1 MLRFMRQQAG
11 NWLIKLL
18 LGAIVIVFIFWGV
31 GSFRAQRG
39 GRVALINGDPITLDD
54 YREAYN
60 NLIERLRNRFGNN
73 LNEDMIK
80 MLRVKEQ
87 ALNQLIDNKLLV
99 QEARRF
105 KFRVSDKE
113 LAQAILQIEAFQ
125 RDGVF
130 DNRIY
135 QIMLSR
141 IRMTPEEFEIAQR
154 EAMLTE
160 RLTDL
165 ITSSV
170 KVSDSEVE
178 EWINWTH
185 ASVNIDFVRFDPN
198 RYKDIK
204 TSDEE
209 INVFYETHKENYKTD
224 EMVKVRYLYFDPVR
238 YQSEVS
244 ISDREIQD
252 YFNENQE
259 EFKTPKTVEARHI
272 LLKVDQNAAPED
284 VEKARKKALNI
295 LKMAREGKE
304 FGELAKKYSEGPTR
318 DRGGYLGTF
327 KREAMVRPFAD
338 KAFSMR
344 AGEISEPVR
353 TRFGW
358 HIIKVEKVNE
368 ASVLSF
374 DEAKKKIQKKLIED
388 KAKNLAYD
396 EAEAVSDVSFEGDD
410 LLKSAKQRNLKIL
423 TTDFFT
429 KKGPEKGIK
438 NPAEFASAAFTL
450 TVMEISDIQEF
461 EDGYYI
467 LQVIEKIPEKIP
479 ELKQVKE
486 KVRGD
491 LIREKQEANAKE
503 DATNFL
509 AALKSGKSMIMESK
523 AFNLTPTTT
532 GFFERNDSIPEIGF
546 DREVST
552 AAFQLTPE
560 KKFPENLIKG
570 AKGYYVIQF
579 RGRKTPELKEVEK
592 EKTSIRQK
600 LLQQKKTR
608 VYDAFLAQI
617 RSKSEITIK
626 EEFLE

>member
-11 NWLIKLL
+11 SWLIKVL

-31 GSFRAQRG
+31 GSFRAQKG

-99 QEARRF
+99 QEARRL
-105 KFRVSDKE
+105 KFRVSDKA

-125 RDGVF
+125 RAGKF

-135 QIMLSR
+135 QNVLSR
-141 IRMTPEEFEIAQR
+141 LRMTSEQFEIAQR
-154 EAMLTE
+154 EAMLIE
-160 RLTDL
+160 RVTDL

-170 KVSDSEVE
+170 KVSDSEVQ

-198 RYKDIK
+198 QYKDIK
-204 TSDEE
+204 TSNQE
-209 INVFYETHKENYKTD
+209 INAFYETHKENYKTD
-224 EMVKVRYLYFDPVR
+224 EMVKVRYLHFDPER
-238 YQSEVS
+238 YRSKVS
-244 ISDREIQD
+244 VSDQEIRD
-252 YFNENQE
+252 YYNENQE

-272 LLKVDQNAAPED
+272 LIKVDRNAPAED
-284 VEKARKKALNI
+284 VEKTRKKALNI
-295 LKMAREGKE
+295 MKMAREGKK
-304 FGELAKKYSEGPTR
+304 FDELAKKYSEGPTR

-338 KAFSMR
+338 KAFSMK

-353 TRFGW
+353 TQFGW

-374 DEAKKKIQKKLIED
+374 DEAKKKIRKKLID
-388 KAKNLAYD
+388 GKAKNLAYD

-410 LLKSAKQRNLKIL
+410 LLKSAKQHNLKIL

-438 NPAEFASAAFTL
+438 NPAKFASIAFNL
-450 TVMEISDIQEF
+450 TEMEITDIQEL

-486 KVRGD
+486 KVRVD
-491 LIREKQEANAKE
+491 LIQEKQEAKAKE
-503 DATNFL
+503 DATTFL
-509 AALKSGKSMIMESK
+509 AALKSGKSMITESN

-532 GFFERNDSIPEIGF
+532 GFFERNDSIPKIGF
-546 DREVST
+546 DREVSK

-560 KKFPENLIKG
+560 KTFPEKIIKG

-579 RGRKTPELKEVEK
+579 KDRKTSETEQINK

-608 VYDAFLAQI
+608 VFDAFLAQL
-617 RSKSEITIK
+617 RSNGDITIK
-626 EEFLE
+626 EGFLE

>member
-11 NWLIKLL
+11 NWLIKVL
-18 LGAIVIVFIFWGV
+18 LGAIVIVFVFWGV
-31 GSFRAQRG
+31 GSFREQRG
-39 GRVALINGDPITLDD
+39 GRVALINGDPVTLDE

-99 QEARRF
+99 QEARRL

-113 LAQAILQIEAFQ
+113 LAHAILQIEAFQ
-125 RDGVF
+125 RAGVF
-130 DNRIY
+130 DKRIY
-135 QIMLSR
+135 QNVLSR
-141 IRMTPEEFEIAQR
+141 LRMTPEEFEIAQR
-154 EAMLTE
+154 EAMIIE
-160 RLTDL
+160 RVTDL
-165 ITSSV
+165 ITNSV
-170 KVSDSEVE
+170 KVSDSEVK

-185 ASVNIDFVRFDPN
+185 ASVNIDFVRFDSDK
-198 RYKDIK
+198 YKDIEPSTQEIK
-204 TSDEE
+204 T
-209 INVFYETHKENYKTD
+209 FYETHKENYKTD
-224 EMVKVRYLYFDPVR
+224 EMVKVRYLHFDPDR

-244 ISDREIQD
+244 ISDQELQD

-295 LKMAREGKE
+295 LKMAREGKK
-304 FGELAKKYSEGPTR
+304 FDELAKKYSEGPTR

-327 KREAMVRPFAD
+327 KRESMVRPFAD
-338 KAFSMR
+338 KAFSMK

-374 DEAKKKIQKKLIED
+374 DEAKKKIQKKLIEG
-388 KAKNLAYD
+388 KAKSLAYD

-410 LLKSAKQRNLKIL
+410 LLKSAKQRNLNIL

-438 NPAEFASAAFTL
+438 NPAKFASVAFNL
-450 TVMEISDIQEF
+450 TIMEITDIQEF

-467 LQVIEKIPEKIP
+467 LQVIEKIPQKIP
-479 ELKQVKE
+479 ELNQVKE
-486 KVRGD
+486 NVRVD
-491 LIREKQEANAKE
+491 LIQEKQEAKAKK
-503 DATNFL
+503 DATTFL
-509 AALKSGKSMIMESK
+509 TALKSGKSMITESK
-523 AFNLTPTTT
+523 QFNLTPTTT
-532 GFFERNDSIPEIGF
+532 GFFKRNDSIPKIGF
-546 DREVST
+546 DREVSKE
-552 AAFQLTPE
+552 AFQLSPE
-560 KKFPENLIKG
+560 KKLPEKLIKG

-579 RGRKTPELKEVEK
+579 RDRKTPEFEEVDK
-592 EKTSIRQK
+592 EKTSIKQK

-608 VYDAFLAQI
+608 VIDAFLAQI
-617 RSKSEITIK
+617 RSNSEITIK
-626 EEFLE
+626 EGFLE

>member
-11 NWLIKLL
+11 NWLIKVL
-18 LGAIVIVFIFWGV
+18 LGA
-31 GSFRAQRG
+31 FRAQRG
-39 GRVALINGDPITLDD
+39 GRVALINGDPITQDE
-54 YREAYN
+54 YREVYN

-113 LAQAILQIEAFQ
+113 LAHAILQIEAFQ
-125 RDGVF
+125 RAGVF
-130 DNRIY
+130 DKRIY
-135 QIMLSR
+135 QNVLSR
-141 IRMTPEEFEIAQR
+141 LRMTPEEFEIAQR
-154 EAMLTE
+154 EAMLIE
-160 RLTDL
+160 RVRDL

-170 KVSDSEVE
+170 KVSDSEVK

-204 TSDEE
+204 TSDQE
-209 INVFYETHKENYKTD
+209 INVFYEKHKENYKTE
-224 EMVKVRYLYFDPVR
+224 EMVKVRYLHFDPDR
-238 YQSEVS
+238 YRSEVS
-244 ISDREIQD
+244 ISDQEIQD

-272 LLKVDQNAAPED
+272 LIKVDQNATPED

-295 LKMAREGKE
+295 LKMAREGKK
-304 FGELAKKYSEGPTR
+304 FDELAKKYSEGPTR

-338 KAFSMR
+338 KAFSMT

-374 DEAKKKIQKKLIED
+374 DEAKKKIQKKIID
-388 KAKNLAYD
+388 GKAKSLAYD

-438 NPAEFASAAFTL
+438 NPAKFASAAFNL
-450 TVMEISDIQEF
+450 AVMEITDIQEF

-467 LQVIEKIPEKIP
+467 LQVIEKIPEKIS

-486 KVRGD
+486 KVRVD
-491 LIREKQEANAKE
+491 LIKEKQEATAKE
-503 DATNFL
+503 DATTFL
-509 AALKSGKSMIMESK
+509 SALKSGKSMITESK
-523 AFNLTPTTT
+523 QFNVTPTTT
-532 GFFERNDSIPEIGF
+532 GFFERNDSIPKIGF
-546 DREVST
+546 DRELSK

-560 KKFPENLIKG
+560 KKLPEKLIKG
-570 AKGYYVIQF
+570 AKGYYVIQL
-579 RGRKTPELKEVEK
+579 RDRRTPEIEEADK
-592 EKTSIRQK
+592 EKTSIKQK
-600 LLQQKKTR
+600 LLQQKKNR
-608 VYDAFLAQI
+608 VFDAFLEQI
-617 RSKSEITIK
+617 RSNSEITIK
-626 EEFLE
+626 EGFLE

>member
-135 QIMLSR
+135 QNMLSR

-154 EAMLTE
+154 EAMLIE
-160 RLTDL
+160 KVTDL

-170 KVSDSEVE
+170 KVSDSEVK

-272 LLKVDQNAAPED
+272 LLKVDQNAAPEG

-396 EAEAVSDVSFEGDD
+396 EAEAVSDVSFDRDD

-438 NPAEFASAAFTL
+438 NPSKFASAAFNLTL
-450 TVMEISDIQEF
+450 MEITDIQEF

-491 LIREKQEANAKE
+491 LIQEKQKANAKE

-546 DREVST
+546 DREVSK

-560 KKFPENLIKG
+560 KKLPEKIIKG
-570 AKGYYVIQF
+570 TKGYYVIQF
-579 RGRKTPELKEVEK
+579 RDRKTPELKEVEK

-600 LLQQKKTR
+600 LLRQKKTR

>member
-11 NWLIKLL
+11 NWLIKVL

-39 GRVALINGDPITLDD
+39 GRVALINGDPITLDE

-99 QEARRF
+99 QEARRL

-113 LAQAILQIEAFQ
+113 LAHAILQIEAFQ
-125 RDGVF
+125 RAGVF
-130 DNRIY
+130 DKRIY
-135 QIMLSR
+135 QNVLSR
-141 IRMTPEEFEIAQR
+141 LRMTPEEFEIAQK
-154 EAMLTE
+154 EAMIIERVTE
-160 RLTDL
+160 L
-165 ITSSV
+165 ITNSV
-170 KVSDSEVE
+170 KVSDSEVK

-185 ASVNIDFVRFDPN
+185 ASVNIDFVRFASDK
-198 RYKDIK
+198 YKDIEPSSQEIK
-204 TSDEE
+204 T
-209 INVFYETHKENYKTD
+209 FYETHKENYKTD
-224 EMVKVRYLYFDPVR
+224 EMVKVRYLHFDPDR

-244 ISDREIQD
+244 ISDQELQD

-272 LLKVDQNAAPED
+272 LLKVNQNAAPEN
-284 VEKARKKALNI
+284 VEKTRKKALNI
-295 LKMAREGKE
+295 LKMAREGKK
-304 FGELAKKYSEGPTR
+304 FDELAKKYSEGPTR

-338 KAFSMR
+338 KAFSMK

-374 DEAKKKIQKKLIED
+374 DEAKNKIQKKLIEG
-388 KAKNLAYD
+388 KAKSLAYD

-438 NPAEFASAAFTL
+438 NRAKFASVAFNL
-450 TVMEISDIQEF
+450 TIMEITDIQEF

-467 LQVIEKIPEKIP
+467 LQVIEKIPQKIP
-479 ELKQVKE
+479 ELNQVKE
-486 KVRGD
+486 NVRVD
-491 LIREKQEANAKE
+491 LIQEKQEAKAKK
-503 DATNFL
+503 DATTFSDCF
-509 AALKSGKSMIMESK
+509 KKRKIHDHGKQ
-523 AFNLTPTTT
+523 T
-532 GFFERNDSIPEIGF
+532 
-546 DREVST
+546 V
-552 AAFQLTPE
+552 
-560 KKFPENLIKG
+560 
-570 AKGYYVIQF
+570 
-579 RGRKTPELKEVEK
+579 
-592 EKTSIRQK
+592 
-600 LLQQKKTR
+600 
-608 VYDAFLAQI
+608 
-617 RSKSEITIK
+617 
-626 EEFLE
+626 

>member
-11 NWLIKLL
+11 NWLIKVL

-113 LAQAILQIEAFQ
+113 LAHAILQIEAFQ
-125 RDGVF
+125 RAGVF

-135 QIMLSR
+135 QNMLSR
-141 IRMTPEEFEIAQR
+141 LRMTPEEFEIAQR
-154 EAMLTE
+154 EAMLIE
-160 RLTDL
+160 RVTDL

-170 KVSDSEVE
+170 KVSDSEVK

-185 ASVNIDFVRFDPN
+185 ASVNIDFVWFDPEK
-198 RYKDIK
+198 YKDIK

-209 INVFYETHKENYKTD
+209 INAFYETHKENYKTD
-224 EMVKVRYLYFDPVR
+224 EMVKVRYLHFDPDR
-238 YQSEVS
+238 YRSEVS
-244 ISDREIQD
+244 ISDQEIQD

-295 LKMAREGKE
+295 LKMAREGKK
-304 FGELAKKYSEGPTR
+304 FDELAKKYSEGPTR

-327 KREAMVRPFAD
+327 KREAMVKPFAD
-338 KAFSMR
+338 KAFSMT

-353 TRFGW
+353 TQFGW
-358 HIIKVEKVNE
+358 HIIKVEKVNQ

-374 DEAKKKIQKKLIED
+374 DDAKKKIQKKLIQG

-429 KKGPEKGIK
+429 QKGPEKGIK
-438 NPAEFASAAFTL
+438 NPAKFASAAFNL
-450 TVMEISDIQEF
+450 TAMEITDIQEF

-486 KVRGD
+486 KVRVD
-491 LIREKQEANAKE
+491 LIQEKQEENAKE
-503 DATNFL
+503 DATTFL
-509 AALKSGKSMIMESK
+509 TALKSGKSMITESK

-532 GFFERNDSIPEIGF
+532 GFFERNDSIPKIGF
-546 DREVST
+546 DREVSQ
-552 AAFQLTPE
+552 AAFQLSPE
-560 KKFPENLIKG
+560 KKLPEKIIKG
-570 AKGYYVIQF
+570 AKGYYVIHF
-579 RGRKTPELKEVEK
+579 RDRKTPETEELDK
-592 EKTSIRQK
+592 EKTSIKQK

-608 VYDAFLAQI
+608 VFDAFLAQI
-617 RSKSEITIK
+617 RSNSEITIK

>member
-11 NWLIKLL
+11 NWLIKVL
-18 LGAIVIVFIFWGV
+18 LGAIVIVFVFWGV
-31 GSFRAQRG
+31 GSFREQRG
-39 GRVALINGDPITLDD
+39 GRVALINGDPITLDE

-113 LAQAILQIEAFQ
+113 LAHAILQIEAFQ
-125 RDGVF
+125 RAGVF
-130 DNRIY
+130 DKRIY
-135 QIMLSR
+135 QNVLSR
-141 IRMTPEEFEIAQR
+141 LRMTPEEFEIAQR
-154 EAMLTE
+154 EAMLIE
-160 RLTDL
+160 RVTDL

-170 KVSDSEVE
+170 KVSDAEVK

-185 ASVNIDFVRFDPN
+185 ASVNIDFVRFDSDK
-198 RYKDIK
+198 YKDIEPSTQEIK
-204 TSDEE
+204 T
-209 INVFYETHKENYKTD
+209 FYETHKENYKTD
-224 EMVKVRYLYFDPVR
+224 EMVKVRYLHFDPDR

-244 ISDREIQD
+244 ISDQELQD

-295 LKMAREGKE
+295 LKMAREGKK
-304 FGELAKKYSEGPTR
+304 FDELAKKYSEGPTR

-338 KAFSMR
+338 KAFSMK

-358 HIIKVEKVNE
+358 HIINAEKVNE
-368 ASVLSF
+368 ASILSF
-374 DEAKKKIQKKLIED
+374 DDAKKKIQKKLIEA

-423 TTDFFT
+423 MTDFFT

-438 NPAEFASAAFTL
+438 NPAKFASAAFNL
-450 TVMEISDIQEF
+450 AVMEITDIQEF

-486 KVRGD
+486 KVRVD
-491 LIREKQEANAKE
+491 LIQEKQEAKAKE
-503 DATNFL
+503 DATTFL
-509 AALKSGKSMIMESK
+509 TALKSGKSMIAESK
-523 AFNLTPTTT
+523 QFNLTPTTT
-532 GFFERNDSIPEIGF
+532 GFFKRNDSTPKIGF
-546 DREVST
+546 DREVSK

-560 KKFPENLIKG
+560 KKLPEKLIKG
-570 AKGYYVIQF
+570 TKGYYVIQL
-579 RGRKTPELKEVEK
+579 RDRKTPEFEEVDK
-592 EKTSIRQK
+592 EKTSIKQK
-600 LLQQKKTR
+600 LLQQKKIR
-608 VYDAFLAQI
+608 VFDAFLAQI
-617 RSKSEITIK
+617 RSNSEITIK
-626 EEFLE
+626 EGFLE

>member
-11 NWLIKLL
+11 SWLIKVL

-31 GSFRAQRG
+31 GSFRAQKG

-99 QEARRF
+99 QEARRL
-105 KFRVSDKE
+105 KFRVSDKA

-125 RDGVF
+125 RAGKF

-135 QIMLSR
+135 QNVLSR
-141 IRMTPEEFEIAQR
+141 LRMTSEQFEIAQR
-154 EAMLTE
+154 EAMLIE
-160 RLTDL
+160 RVTDL

-170 KVSDSEVE
+170 KVSDSEVQ

-198 RYKDIK
+198 QYKDIK
-204 TSDEE
+204 TSNQE
-209 INVFYETHKENYKTD
+209 INAFYETHKENYKTD
-224 EMVKVRYLYFDPVR
+224 EMVKVRYLHFDPER
-238 YQSEVS
+238 YRSKVS
-244 ISDREIQD
+244 VSDQEIRD
-252 YFNENQE
+252 YYNENQE

-272 LLKVDQNAAPED
+272 LIKLDRNAPSED

-295 LKMAREGKE
+295 LKMAREGKK
-304 FGELAKKYSEGPTR
+304 FDELAKKYSEGPTR

-338 KAFSMR
+338 KAFSMK

-353 TRFGW
+353 TQFGW
-358 HIIKVEKVNE
+358 HIIKVEKVNQ
-368 ASVLSF
+368 ASVLPY
-374 DEAKKKIQKKLIED
+374 DEAKKKIQQKLIES

-396 EAEAVSDVSFEGDD
+396 DAEAVSDVSFEGDD
-410 LLKSAKQRNLKIL
+410 LLKSAKQHNLKIL

-438 NPAEFASAAFTL
+438 NPAKFASIAFNL
-450 TVMEISDIQEF
+450 TEMEITDIQEL

-486 KVRGD
+486 KVRVD
-491 LIREKQEANAKE
+491 LIQEKQEAKAKE
-503 DATNFL
+503 DATTFL
-509 AALKSGKSMIMESK
+509 AALKSGKSMITESN

-532 GFFERNDSIPEIGF
+532 GFFERNDSIPKIGF
-546 DREVST
+546 DREVSK

-560 KKFPENLIKG
+560 KTLPEKIIKG

-579 RGRKTPELKEVEK
+579 KDRKTSETEQINK

-608 VYDAFLAQI
+608 VFDAFLAQL
-617 RSKSEITIK
+617 RSNGDITIK
-626 EEFLE
+626 EGFLE

>member
-11 NWLIKLL
+11 SWLIKVL

-60 NLIERLRNRFGNN
+60 TLIERLRNRFGNN

-99 QEARRF
+99 QEAKRF

-113 LAQAILQIEAFQ
+113 LAHAIFQIEAFQ

-135 QIMLSR
+135 QNMLSR
-141 IRMTPEEFEIAQR
+141 LRMTPEEFEIAQR
-154 EAMLTE
+154 EAMLIE
-160 RLTDL
+160 KVTDL

-209 INVFYETHKENYKTD
+209 INVFYEKHKENYKTD
-224 EMVKVRYLYFDPVR
+224 EMVKVRYLHFDPDR
-238 YQSEVS
+238 YRSQVS
-244 ISDREIQD
+244 ISDQELQD
-252 YFNENQE
+252 YFDENQE

-272 LLKVDQNAAPED
+272 LLKVDQNAAAED
-284 VEKARKKALNI
+284 VEKARKKALDI
-295 LKMAREGKE
+295 LKMAREGKK
-304 FGELAKKYSEGPTR
+304 FNELAKKYSEGPTR

-327 KREAMVRPFAD
+327 KKEAMVKPFAD
-338 KAFSMR
+338 KAFSMK
-344 AGEISEPVR
+344 AGEISDPVR

-358 HIIKVEKVNE
+358 HIINVEKVNE
-368 ASVLSF
+368 ASILSF
-374 DEAKKKIQKKLIED
+374 DEAKKKIQNKLTED

-410 LLKSAKQRNLKIL
+410 LLKSAKQRNLKIF

-438 NPAEFASAAFTL
+438 NPAEFASAAFNL
-450 TVMEISDIQEF
+450 TVMEITDIQEF

-467 LQVIEKIPEKIP
+467 LQVIEKIPQKIP
-479 ELKQVKE
+479 ELNQVKE
-486 KVRGD
+486 KIRID
-491 LIREKQEANAKE
+491 LIRETREAKAKE
-503 DATNFL
+503 DATTFL
-509 AALKSGKSMIMESK
+509 AALKSGKSMVTESK
-523 AFNLTPTTT
+523 QFNLTPTTT
-532 GFFERNDSIPEIGF
+532 GFFNRDDSIPEIGY
-546 DREVST
+546 DREVSQ

-579 RGRKTPELKEVEK
+579 RDRKIPELKEVEK

>member
-11 NWLIKLL
+11 NWLIKVL

-39 GRVALINGDPITLDD
+39 GRVALINGDPITLDE

-113 LAQAILQIEAFQ
+113 LAHAILQIEAFQ
-125 RDGVF
+125 RAGVF
-130 DNRIY
+130 DKRIY
-135 QIMLSR
+135 QNVLSR
-141 IRMTPEEFEIAQR
+141 LRMTPEEFEIAQR
-154 EAMLTE
+154 EAMLVE
-160 RLTDL
+160 RVTDL

-170 KVSDSEVE
+170 KVSDSEVK

-204 TSDEE
+204 ISDQE
-209 INVFYETHKENYKTD
+209 INVFYEKHKENYKTD
-224 EMVKVRYLYFDPVR
+224 EMVKVRYLHFDPNR
-238 YQSEVS
+238 YRSEVS
-244 ISDREIQD
+244 ISDQEIQD

-295 LKMAREGKE
+295 LKMAREGKK
-304 FGELAKKYSEGPTR
+304 FDELAKKYSEGPTR

-338 KAFSMR
+338 KAFSMT

-374 DEAKKKIQKKLIED
+374 DEAKKKIRKKLID
-388 KAKNLAYD
+388 GKAKNLAYD

-438 NPAEFASAAFTL
+438 NPAKFASAAFNL
-450 TVMEISDIQEF
+450 TVMEITDIQEF

-486 KVRGD
+486 KVRVD
-491 LIREKQEANAKE
+491 LIKEKQEATAKE
-503 DATNFL
+503 DATTFL
-509 AALKSGKSMIMESK
+509 SALKGGKSMITESK
-523 AFNLTPTTT
+523 QFNLTPTTT
-532 GFFERNDSIPEIGF
+532 GFFERNDSIPKIGF
-546 DREVST
+546 DREVSK

-560 KKFPENLIKG
+560 KKLPEKLIEG
-570 AKGYYVIQF
+570 AAGYYIIEF
-579 RGRKTPELKEVEK
+579 RDRKTPEIEEADK
-592 EKTSIRQK
+592 EKTSIKQK

-608 VYDAFLAQI
+608 VFDAFLAQI
-617 RSKSEITIK
+617 RSNSEITIK
-626 EEFLE
+626 EGFLE

>member
-11 NWLIKLL
+11 NWLIKVL

-39 GRVALINGDPITLDD
+39 GRVALINGDQITLDD

-73 LNEDMIK
+73 LDEDMIK

-99 QEARRF
+99 QEASRF
-105 KFRVSDKE
+105 KFRVSDEE
-113 LAQAILQIEAFQ
+113 LAHAIMQIGAFQ
-125 RDGVF
+125 RAGVF
-130 DNRIY
+130 DKRIY
-135 QIMLSR
+135 QNMLSR
-141 IRMTPEEFEIAQR
+141 LRMTPEEFEIAQR
-154 EAMLTE
+154 EAMLIE
-160 RLTDL
+160 RVTDL
-165 ITSSV
+165 ITNSV
-170 KVSDSEVE
+170 KVSDSEVQ

-198 RYKDIK
+198 KYKDIK
-204 TSDEE
+204 TSDQE
-209 INVFYETHKENYKTD
+209 INEFYKTHKENYKTD
-224 EMVKVRYLYFDPVR
+224 KMVKVRYLHFDPDR
-238 YQSEVS
+238 YRSEVS
-244 ISDREIQD
+244 VSDQEIQD

-284 VEKARKKALNI
+284 VEKTRKKALNI
-295 LKMAREGKE
+295 VKMAKEGKK
-304 FGELAKKYSEGPTR
+304 FDELAKKYSEGPTR

-338 KAFSMR
+338 KAFSMN

-358 HIIKVEKVNE
+358 HIINVEKVNE
-368 ASVLSF
+368 ASILSF
-374 DEAKKKIQKKLIED
+374 DDAKKKIQKKLIED

-429 KKGPEKGIK
+429 KKGPQEGIK
-438 NPAEFASAAFTL
+438 NRAKFASVAFNL
-450 TVMEISDIQEF
+450 IVMEITDIQEF

-486 KVRGD
+486 KVRVG
-491 LIREKQEANAKE
+491 LIQEKQEAKAKA
-503 DATNFL
+503 DATTFL

-523 AFNLTPTTT
+523 PFNLTPTTT
-532 GFFERNDSIPEIGF
+532 GFFKRNDSIPKIGS
-546 DREVST
+546 DREVSK
-552 AAFQLTPE
+552 AAFQLSPE
-560 KKFPENLIKG
+560 KKLPEKFIKG
-570 AKGYYVIQF
+570 VKGYYVI
-579 RGRKTPELKEVEK
+579 RLKDKKTPEFEK
-592 EKTSIRQK
+592 VGQEKTSIKQK

-608 VYDAFLAQI
+608 VFDAFLAQI
-617 RSKSEITIK
+617 RSNSEITIK
-626 EEFLE
+626 EGFLE